1 MTKRV
6 SPIVVAAKYNENYQI
21 IIFGGLLNWKNETFH
36 SEQPMI
42 SKTIVLSLGNK

>member
-6 SPIVVAAKYNENYQI
+6 SPIVVAEKCNENYQI
-21 IIFGGLLNWKNETFH
+21 IIFGGLVNWITGTFH